1 MWGRRKRPHA
11 CGEGRDA
18 VFGHFGRRSPQ
29 RPVWNRADA
38 DPEDLREYDAFGPWL
53 LPVKTAA
60 EMPRRFRSAYAG
72 LEGADYLIKIPR
84 SIDRRDAYPGAD
96 LYGTVFVLD
105 SDGFTLLDAID
116 GAEGFVS
123 RQVAWDDV
131 AALRVLSNLLHADFV
146 LLLKEGDALTV
157 TYNAVSVDLMT
168 RVVAFVRQHVVEPDD
183 FASSSANDA
192 EEFEDFFFNAILAE
206 ERHGGQFMLPIHFEA
221 PGKSCRNA
229 QNRRRITTGL
239 LILLSGGELV
249 IVDRDTPM
257 RRRFF
262 AHYIYRKTYLSLKS
276 VRAFRLQP
284 PSDSMPGRFMIL
296 ELIIEQLRLS
306 IPCFK
311 TPDRVIELLRRRGV
325 SRL

>member
-1 MWGRRKRPHA
+1 
-11 CGEGRDA
+11 
-18 VFGHFGRRSPQ
+18 VFGYFGRRSPL
-29 RPVWNRADA
+29 RPVWHRADA
-38 DPEDLREYDAFGPWL
+38 DPEALREYDAFGPWL

-60 EMPRRFRSAYAG
+60 DMPHRFRSAYAG
-72 LEGADYLIKIPR
+72 LEHADYLIKVPR

-96 LYGTVFVLD
+96 LYGAVFAVD
-105 SDGFTLLDAID
+105 AEGFTLLNAGD

-131 AALRVLSNLLHADFV
+131 AAIRAVTNLLHADFV

-157 TYNAVSVDLMT
+157 TYNSVSADLMT
-168 RVVAFVRQHVVEPDD
+168 RVVAFSRQHFTEPDD
-183 FASSSANDA
+183 LAPSLANDA
-192 EEFEDFFFNAILAE
+192 EEFEDFFFSAMLAE
-206 ERHGGQFMLPIHFEA
+206 ERYGGQFMLPIHFEP

-229 QNRRRITTGL
+229 QNRRRVTTGL

-249 IVDRDTPM
+249 VIDRDAPM

-276 VRAFRLQP
+276 IRAFRLQP
-284 PSDSMPGRFMIL
+284 PPDDMPGRFMIL
-296 ELIIEQLRLS
+296 ELIIEQQRLG

-311 TPDRVIELLRRRGV
+311 TPDRVIELLRRRGID
-325 SRL
+325 RL